1 MGPSADVDP
10 TVISVKF
17 LGLLLAL
24 PISKFSPRLS
34 RQRGPPCPKST
45 EQQSPGLPMGMR
57 GLSPQLAHRGARVR
71 WRRQGTLG
79 QRV

>member
-57 GLSPQLAHRGARVR
+57 GLSPQLAHRSARVR